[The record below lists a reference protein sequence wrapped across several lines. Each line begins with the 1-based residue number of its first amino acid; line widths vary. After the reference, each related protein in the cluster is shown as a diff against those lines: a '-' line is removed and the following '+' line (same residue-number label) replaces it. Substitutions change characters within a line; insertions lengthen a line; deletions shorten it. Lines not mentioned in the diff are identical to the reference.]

1 MVFSH
6 SKRPSPAPT
15 NLTSLE
21 SFDRCLAYSLTRL
34 KAAQASGWLLSYD
47 PELSHH
53 LGNCFRDGGK
63 KTLARSKREDAAG
76 GLLTEQSAQEGTEW
90 NVGGLAERSS
100 KSCSLALGGENDSHR
115 DSGKRGP
122 SVNLF

>member
-1 MVFSH
+1 M
-6 SKRPSPAPT
+6 
-15 NLTSLE
+15 TSLE
-21 SFDRCLAYSLTRL
+21 GFDRCLAYSLRRL
-34 KAAQASGWLLSYD
+34 KTAQASGWLLSYD

-63 KTLARSKREDAAG
+63 EALARSKREDAAG
-76 GLLTEQSAQEGTEW
+76 GLLTEQSAQEETEW

-100 KSCSLALGGENDSHR
+100 ESCSLTLGENDSHR

-122 SVNLF
+122 NVNLY